1 MIGLAQGPDQVHP
14 ALSQPNHDCPS
25 TPTLPD
31 GLATFVEELLRRVS
45 RAVTSDGR
53 RAVTS
58 FTWFNQDMA
67 GGTYNLQI
75 FNADGSLNAVGERY
89 ITACQ
94 AWANGGP
101 MPSPVPHPHPAPVPA
116 PAPRPAP
123 TPAPAPRPSPSPAPA
138 PPV

>member
-45 RAVTSDGR
+45 LAVTSDGR

-75 FNADGSLNAVGERY
+75 FNSDGTLNNVGEKY
-89 ITACQ
+89 IEACQ
-94 AWANGGP
+94 AWADGGP
-101 MPSPVPHPHPAPVPA
+101 MPSPVPHPPPAPVVRPPA
-116 PAPRPAP
+116 
-123 TPAPAPRPSPSPAPA
+123 PAPA
-138 PPV
+138 PPPAPSAGPSPPPTPA